1 MESFKNINY
10 PFRLTESELNV
21 IESIQIE
28 TKTFN
33 RSELIRDL
41 IAFFGNNAS
50 RKDVKRTVLVP
61 MDKKAI
67 SISMSFDMQNEII
80 KLAGKHKIFN
90 NDVLRCA
97 IAYAKSHNF
106 INNH

>member
-1 MESFKNINY
+1 MDDFKNINY

-21 IESIQIE
+21 IELMQIE

-41 IAFFGNNAS
+41 IIFFGNNATK
-50 RKDVKRTVLVP
+50 KDVKRIVLVP

-67 SISMSFDMQNEII
+67 GISMSFEMQNRII
-80 KLAGKHKIFN
+80 KLSGKHNIYN